1 MGGCSPK
8 MLLPRGGEEMGPAK
22 VAIIITKLSMLPS
35 QNKGLVHAFTVIHL
49 GDQSP
54 LAQGMYSAAE
64 YICRM
69 LNFPWAVFDFG

>member
-1 MGGCSPK
+1 MGDCNPK

-35 QNKGLVHAFTVIHL
+35 HPQNKGLVHAFAVIRL

-54 LAQGMYSAAE
+54 LAQGMYSTVFAE
-64 YICRM
+64 C
-69 LNFPWAVFDFG
+69 